1 MREEVAWV
9 LSFFITIAIMVIGG
23 GIYLAIR
30 KALSKRPHESDDEED
45 NPIIK
50 FKDDLAEIY
59 EDNPN
64 GKLKKLAQA
73 VWNRVEEIEK
83 WHKEEIHDWER
94 KYYSA
99 KWDVGELSV
108 KCDGY
113 REELDEWT
121 KRCEEL
127 QSKLNE
133 SQERLKRESAKTK
146 TLESETDK
154 LRDMLKEEQEK
165 NKIPIF
171 SDQTEVPAYLIND
184 NAFDSQINSFAKI
197 ILNTKPGEP
206 IPVGYSGTAK
216 TATEAT
222 ELAERLQRIASQPI
236 VMDSESLTEPQI
248 KNEEFIKQLR
258 DWWGLEASKAV
269 ELPNADKE
277 RLSADELRRKY
288 AWFLALYKNPNNE
301 PLKRFKVRVIGTYNN
316 DRDSLLTDWILP
328 ATSINEI
335 RNVLGED
342 GIRVLGGEEL
352 PI

>member
-1 MREEVAWV
+1 MREEFAFV
-9 LSFFITIAIMVIGG
+9 LSVFITLLSMVVGG
-23 GIYLAIR
+23 NIYLAIK
-30 KALSKRPHESDDEED
+30 KAMSKRPHKSDDEED
-45 NPIIK
+45 NPITK
-50 FKDDLAEIY
+50 FKDDLANIY
-59 EDNPN
+59 ENNP
-64 GKLKKLAQA
+64 KRQLKKLAQA

-83 WHKEEIHDWER
+83 WHYEEIHDWER

-99 KWDVGELSV
+99 RYSVGELDV

-133 SQERLKRESAKTK
+133 SQERLKRESAKVK

-154 LRDMLKEEQEK
+154 LRDMLKEEQET

-171 SDQTEVPAYLIND
+171 SDQTEVPAYLLGENT
-184 NAFDSQINSFAKI
+184 FGGQINPFAKI
-197 ILNTKPGEP
+197 TLNKEP
-206 IPVGYSGTAK
+206 M

-222 ELAERLQRIASQPI
+222 ELAERLQMLTSQPI
-236 VMDSESLTEPQI
+236 VMDSETLNEPPI
-248 KNEEFIKQLR
+248 NNEEFIKKLR

-269 ELPNADKE
+269 EIATPDADKKEE
-277 RLSADELRRKY
+277 RYVTADELRMEY
-288 AWFLALYKNPNNE
+288 ARVLLYARPKDVPI
-301 PLKRFKVRVIGTYNN
+301 KHYRVRVVGTYNN
-316 DRDSLLTDWILP
+316 GRDMLHTDWSLP

-335 RNVLGED
+335 IDVLGKD
-342 GIRVLGGEEL
+342 GLHIIGGEEL

>member
-1 MREEVAWV
+1 MREVVAWA
-9 LSFFITIAIMVIGG
+9 LSIVITLMFMVVGG
-23 GIYLAIR
+23 NIYLKIR
-30 KALSKRPHESDDEED
+30 NALSKRPHKSDDEED
-45 NPIIK
+45 NPIVK
-50 FKDDLAEIY
+50 FKDDLADICENY
-59 EDNPN
+59 PN
-64 GKLKKLAQA
+64 GKLQKLAQA
-73 VWNRVEEIEK
+73 VWNRIEEIEK
-83 WHKEEIHDWER
+83 WHNTEMNDMYRKER
-94 KYYSA
+94 SA
-99 KWDVGELSV
+99 RYRVGELEN
-108 KCDGY
+108 KCEDY
-113 REELDEWT
+113 QSELDEWT

-133 SQERLKRESAKTK
+133 SQERLKRESAKVK

-154 LRDMLKEEQEK
+154 LRDVLKEKEQPDFLIEK
-165 NKIPIF
+165 RFPG
-171 SDQTEVPAYLIND
+171 QT
-184 NAFDSQINSFAKI
+184 NSFAKI

-206 IPVGYSGTAK
+206 L

-222 ELAERLQRIASQPI
+222 ELAERLMNMTSQPI
-236 VMDSESLTEPQI
+236 VMDSEALNEPQI

-258 DWWGLEASKAV
+258 DWWGLEAQKAV
-269 ELPNADKE
+269 ELPNTDKE